1 MGRLMV
7 NAAARAVQRAGAR
20 DGELG
25 RKAELRRLAL
35 VNKFTMLD
43 GAPPSSTQRSSF
55 RRPSEMRF
63 YGIALLTSAVVLG
76 ACGGESKTATGPAAP
91 QRPPGGGRAAAR
103 AAGGAGPAPI
113 TGTTHEV
120 KMYGDAKGSRFEP
133 AALTIKPGDGVKYV
147 LVDGGPHNVPFQNV
161 TDPAVKAQLDA
172 NMPGQHMG
180 ELSGPMVMQPNEAYT
195 VSFGNIPA
203 GKYDYI
209 CIPHAAMNMKG
220 TITVQ

>member
-76 ACGGESKTATGPAAP
+76 ACGGESKTATDTAAASAAATSTATPAPATAAP
-91 QRPPGGGRAAAR
+91 STSTGAA
-103 AAGGAGPAPI
+103 PASSA
-113 TGTTHEV
+113 
-120 KMYGDAKGSRFEP
+120 D
-133 AALTIKPGDGVKYV
+133 
-147 LVDGGPHNVPFQNV
+147 
-161 TDPAVKAQLDA
+161 
-172 NMPGQHMG
+172 
-180 ELSGPMVMQPNEAYT
+180 
-195 VSFGNIPA
+195 
-203 GKYDYI
+203 
-209 CIPHAAMNMKG
+209 
-220 TITVQ
+220 